1 MDSTVTLL
9 KLIPIEL
16 TFACSGCN
24 GRTFRVESEP
34 HGRCPVICKG
44 CGRNVGR
51 WGDLRASGMIAS
63 AAGTDGVVAGMI
75 DRAFARRRR
84 ARLDSK

>member
-1 MDSTVTLL
+1 M
-9 KLIPIEL
+9 KLVPIEL
-16 TFACSGCN
+16 TFPCSACN

-34 HGRCPVICKG
+34 SARCPVICKG

-51 WGDLRASGMIAS
+51 WGDLRASGLIAS
-63 AAGTDGVVAGMI
+63 PTGTGDVVAGMI
-75 DRAFARRRR
+75 DRVLARRR

>member
-1 MDSTVTLL
+1 MTHV

-16 TFACSGCN
+16 TFACSRCN
-24 GRTFRVESEP
+24 GRTYRVESEP

-51 WGDLRASGMIAS
+51 WGDLRASGLIAS
-63 AAGTDGVVAGMI
+63 AGGTDGVVAGVI
-75 DRAFARRRR
+75 DRVFARRR
-84 ARLDSK
+84 ARRDSK

>member
-1 MDSTVTLL
+1 M

-16 TFACSGCN
+16 TFACSGCK

-34 HGRCPVICKG
+34 HERCPVICTG

-63 AAGTDGVVAGMI
+63 ADGTGNVIAGMI
-75 DRAFARRRR
+75 DRVFARRRG
-84 ARLDSK
+84 RLDSK

>member
-1 MDSTVTLL
+1 MDSTVTRM

-16 TFACSGCN
+16 TFACSSCK

-34 HGRCPVICKG
+34 HRRCPVICKG

-51 WGDLRASGMIAS
+51 WGDLRASGMIVS
-63 AAGTDGVVAGMI
+63 AGGTDGLVAGMI
-75 DRAFARRRR
+75 DRAFASRR
-84 ARLDSK
+84 ARQESE

>member
-1 MDSTVTLL
+1 MDPAVTHV

-16 TFACSGCN
+16 TFACSGCS

-51 WGDLRASGMIAS
+51 WGDLRASGLIA
-63 AAGTDGVVAGMI
+63 AAGGTGGVVAGMI
-75 DRAFARRRR
+75 DRALARRR
-84 ARLDSK
+84 ARFDTK

>member
-1 MDSTVTLL
+1 MDSTVAHL

-16 TFACSGCN
+16 TFACSRCN

-51 WGDLRASGMIAS
+51 WGDLRASGLIAS
-63 AAGTDGVVAGMI
+63 AGGTGDVVAGMI
-75 DRAFARRRR
+75 GRVFARRR

>member
-1 MDSTVTLL
+1 MDSAVTRV

-16 TFACSGCN
+16 TFACSACN

-51 WGDLRASGMIAS
+51 WGDLRASGLIAS
-63 AAGTDGVVAGMI
+63 ANGTGDVVAGMI
-75 DRAFARRRR
+75 DRVLARRR